1 MAIFPHIRVPANLE
15 SISMNESTTFQMNPN
30 VETHNESLI
39 FEESFG
45 DGDEFQAHQLFLE
58 KAKSK

>member
-1 MAIFPHIRVPANLE
+1 
-15 SISMNESTTFQMNPN
+15 MNPN